1 MRILVDSAELA
12 AITAA
17 LASGFVAGVTTN
29 PTLLRRAGVR
39 ARELPELVRQI
50 LAAGAGE
57 LHLQVYGS
65 TADDMLREGR
75 ALVAL
80 DPARVWVKLVAT
92 PAGYQAAARLAAE
105 GARVTLT
112 AVYTPRQAL
121 LAQSVGARAVAIYL
135 GRMRDAGLDA
145 LALAGQMQ
153 AILRA
158 QHAEVQ
164 ILAAS
169 IRAPEE
175 LDALAALGIASATL
189 APPVLAQLLD
199 SDATAR
205 AAAGFADDARAM
217 FEE

>member
-29 PTLLRRAGVR
+29 PTLLRRAGVQ
-39 ARELPELVRQI
+39 AHELPELARQI

-57 LHLQVYGS
+57 LHLQAHGA
-65 TADDMLREGR
+65 TADELLREGR
-75 ALVAL
+75 ALAAL
-80 DPARVWVKLVAT
+80 DPQRVWVKLVAT

-205 AAAGFADDARAM
+205 SAAGYADDARTLYD
-217 FEE
+217 E